1 MFSPNTKGF
10 TPLSISTKTCLSLA
24 LVLFTLSS
32 VFAQQ
37 SGKVIGHIMTAETNE
52 ALVGANVVIVGTRY
66 GAAADLN
73 GDFMILNLPAGIYE
87 MQAMMI
93 GYTPVVIYNIEV
105 AHGLTTRLDIT
116 LSLVALEGKEVTI
129 YATKPLIQ
137 KDITYTSH
145 FINAE
150 QIESLPVDDY
160 KGVLA
165 MNPGFT
171 RDAKGFHLRGGRAGE
186 VKFQVDGV
194 TLQEPNYGTAYS
206 GISALALNNRSLS
219 EVAIQ
224 SGGFNAEYGNALSG
238 VVEILTK
245 VGNRDRY
252 ELSVD
257 VESELNIDEGRPI
270 PALLLK
276 RKRSDTYLLYGD
288 EYYGDQTH
296 YDYSTGH
303 QRYRFNL
310 GGPLPFSSTGTFNSS
325 AQYTG
330 AENGIL
336 NRENTHDNYSELVL
350 SGKMRWQLFENA
362 SLTMSVGHTRREYD
376 LFDVR
381 RKFVPE
387 TFQHRISSIDQ
398 FSIVLNQPLT
408 NKLFHNLTLGMG
420 RTYYRAAQADKWWDI
435 TRNEDWNIDDGELD
449 NANPEAIS
457 IGFNYKDSTLFI
469 VEGDNNLF
477 REEDLK
483 NLLLKWNMTYQV
495 NKFHEFKW
503 GTELN
508 IWDLYYQAVLAYSGF
523 PFTFAYG
530 IDRPDLR
537 LPAIQPKLG
546 AFFFQ
551 DKVEYEGFIMN
562 AGLRYEI
569 FDPDASLPSDPYRPY
584 LDPGNIGPDLTDGDY
599 WLGPD
604 GDIPKPN
611 PDAPWKK
618 AQVKHF
624 FSPRVGV
631 SHPIT
636 DLSLFHFTYGYFYQI
651 PDWYLLYRNYNYSY
665 DILALY
671 GNPDLEPEKTISYEI
686 GIKQVLPRDFL
697 FDMTAFY
704 KDISNLVET
713 TVVNSLS
720 DPEFLEIAEGD
731 ASIIRLPTWYMNN
744 SVAWGT
750 VKGLEFS
757 LVKRPVPTG
766 GFSMILSYAFMIAR
780 GKTSDYHDGFLRQ
793 FSRGQLEPV
802 QQFALNWDQRHTF
815 AANVDFRLK
824 DHSGITVTYNYGS
837 GYPYTA
843 YQESL
848 LPVENNRRLPAT
860 MSTDLK
866 INKVLNVGSVKMNV
880 YLFVMNLFDDI
891 NIANFD
897 NGENRRIPVVNH
909 LLNYPDEF
917 QGPLDDPFVYGP
929 HREIRMGLN
938 LDF

>member
-1 MFSPNTKGF
+1 MIRQIAQ
-10 TPLSISTKTCLSLA
+10 ISLSL
-24 LVLFTLSS
+24 LLLSVS
-32 VFAQQ
+32 HAQQ
-37 SGKVIGHIMTAETNE
+37 AGKIMGQIAEFETNQ
-52 ALVGANVVIVGTRY
+52 ALVGANVILTGTNY
-66 GAAADLN
+66 GAAADVN
-73 GDFMILNLPAGIYE
+73 GDFIIINLPAGVYE
-87 MQAMMI
+87 MKVMMI
-93 GYTPVVIYNIEV
+93 GYTSTVVTNIEV
-105 AHGLTTRLDIT
+105 AHGLTTRMDIT
-116 LSLVALEGKEVTI
+116 LASEALEGKEVTI
-129 YATKPLIQ
+129 YASKPLIQ
-137 KDITYTSH
+137 KDITYSSH
-145 FINAE
+145 FLNAE

-194 TLQEPNYGTAYS
+194 TLQEPNYGTAFS
-206 GISALALNNRSLS
+206 GMSVLALNNRSLS
-219 EVAIQ
+219 EIAIQ

-245 VGNRDRY
+245 VGNPDHY
-252 ELSVD
+252 EFSID
-257 VESELNIDEGRPI
+257 VESELNVDEGRPI
-270 PALLLK
+270 PELLLE

-288 EYYGDQTH
+288 EYYEDQTN
-296 YDYSTGH
+296 YNYSTGH
-303 QRYRFNL
+303 RRYRFNL
-310 GGPLPFSSTGTFNSS
+310 GGPLPLSNGGTFNASF
-325 AQYTG
+325 QYTG

-350 SGKMRWQLFENA
+350 NGKMRWQIFNNS
-362 SLTMSVGHTRREYD
+362 SLTMSIGRTEREYD

-381 RKFVPE
+381 RKFIPE
-387 TFQHRISSIDQ
+387 TFQHRVSNIDQ
-398 FSIVLNQPLT
+398 FSLVLNQPLT
-408 NKLFHNLTLGMG
+408 HKLFHNLTLGAG
-420 RTYYRAAQADKWWDI
+420 RTYYRAAQSGKWWDI
-435 TRNEDWNIDDGELD
+435 TNTEEWNIKTGDQDTG
-449 NANPEAIS
+449 NPEAIN
-457 IGFNYKDSTLFI
+457 IGFVYKDSTLFI
-469 VEGDNNLF
+469 VDGDNNLF

-483 NLLLKWNMTYQV
+483 NLLLKWNMTYQL

-508 IWDLYYQAVLAYSGF
+508 VWDLFYQAILAYRGF
-523 PFTFAYG
+523 PFTFAHG
-530 IDRPDLR
+530 IDESDMR

-551 DKVEYEGFIMN
+551 DKIEFEGFIMN
-562 AGLRYEI
+562 AGLRYEV

-584 LDPGNIGPDLTDGDY
+584 LDPGNIGPDLTDGEY

-604 GDIPKPN
+604 GDIPTPN

-618 AQVKHF
+618 AQIKQF
-624 FSPRVGV
+624 FSPRIGV

-636 DLSLFHFTYGYFYQI
+636 DQSVFHFTYGYFYQI

-671 GNPDLEPEKTISYEI
+671 GNPDLDPEKTISYEI
-686 GIKQVLPRDFL
+686 GLKQVLPGDFV
-697 FDMTAFY
+697 FDVTAFY

-713 TVVNSLS
+713 TVINSLN
-720 DPEFLEIAEGD
+720 DPDFLEIAEAD
-731 ASIIRLPTWYMNN
+731 ESVIRLPTLYMNN

-757 LVKRPVPTG
+757 LVKRPTPTG
-766 GFSMILSYAFMIAR
+766 GVSAILSYTFMMAR

-802 QQFALNWDQRHTF
+802 QQFYLNWDQRHTF
-815 AANVDFRLK
+815 AANLDYRFK
-824 DHSGITVTYNYGS
+824 DHSGITLTYNYGS
-837 GYPYTA
+837 GYPYTG

-848 LPVENNRRLPAT
+848 LPVENNQRLPRT

-866 INKVLNVGSVKMNV
+866 ANKVISVGPVNMNV
-880 YLFVMNLFDDI
+880 YIFIMNVFDNV
-891 NIANFD
+891 NIMNFD

-909 LLNYPDEF
+909 LLDYPEEY
-917 QGPLDDPFVYGP
+917 QGPLDDPFVFGP
-929 HREIRMGLN
+929 HREIRMGMN
-938 LDF
+938 IDF